1 MNDFVWIQNS
11 FLTKL
16 FLQVARNEFLSLLS
30 MMVRGCEH
38 ESWSDL
44 TVLLNDDP
52 EKDFFENMKH
62 IQVSKFHVDYF
73 FSLYFFSL
81 FFALELRGI
90 RGEKKELSVGQS
102 CEMYV
107 IVDRYHTLWNSAF
120 IGFFKTFDGLI
131 ANHKIWVRLWDVMK
145 VSFRCP

>member
-1 MNDFVWIQNS
+1 MTN
-11 FLTKL
+11 L

-73 FSLYFFSL
+73 FSLYFFSACFL
-81 FFALELRGI
+81 LWNREVLE
-90 RGEKKELSVGQS
+90 EKKRAISGVKL
-102 CEMYV
+102 
-107 IVDRYHTLWNSAF
+107 
-120 IGFFKTFDGLI
+120 
-131 ANHKIWVRLWDVMK
+131 
-145 VSFRCP
+145 

>member
-1 MNDFVWIQNS
+1 
-11 FLTKL
+11 
-16 FLQVARNEFLSLLS
+16 

-62 IQVSKFHVDYF
+62 IQVRKFHVDYF

-81 FFALELRGI
+81 FFALESRGI
-90 RGEKKELSVGQS
+90 RGEKKELSVG
-102 CEMYV
+102 
-107 IVDRYHTLWNSAF
+107 
-120 IGFFKTFDGLI
+120 
-131 ANHKIWVRLWDVMK
+131 
-145 VSFRCP
+145 

>member
-1 MNDFVWIQNS
+1 MRWSNGIIS
-11 FLTKL
+11 FGYKIHYL

-73 FSLYFFSL
+73 FSLYFCQLDFCS
-81 FFALELRGI
+81 GI
-90 RGEKKELSVGQS
+90 E
-102 CEMYV
+102 
-107 IVDRYHTLWNSAF
+107 RY
-120 IGFFKTFDGLI
+120 
-131 ANHKIWVRLWDVMK
+131 
-145 VSFRCP
+145 